1 MQPKG
6 TELVREEPG
15 FHLLN
20 SALFPVC
27 IRISRADY
35 NGQTLVSSKTRLV
48 ELGGESK
55 GRNNFS
61 FLNTVRGHQ
70 VTFLLCSDFHGT
82 CGFQAF

>member
-27 IRISRADY
+27 
-35 NGQTLVSSKTRLV
+35 G
-48 ELGGESK
+48 
-55 GRNNFS
+55 GRNELLAAPVPPS
-61 FLNTVRGHQ
+61 LPMVVVKDSHPSGAVCLKETLLQ
-70 VTFLLCSDFHGT
+70 VVLGMLYHSNRKVTKTGFLL
-82 CGFQAF
+82 